1 MYNIFLQEEIQCPR
15 VYYQRTHYK
24 FNRSKTETHCNSLLS
39 KYNYSYQIW
48 LPVLLIRPELSC
60 ALYGPNYP
68 TDRIEYICSIQIKS
82 PCCYSRTCWNLLG
95 LHGNTTRVPVATEKN
110 QTQMNPIKP
119 CLIIDWRCWRI
130 LKLKTGSQMNA
141 WIWYLA
147 LNFNWIQ
154 SPWSLFSQWKSSKL
168 KWASGGYILKL

>member
-1 MYNIFLQEEIQCPR
+1 MYNIFLQEEIQCPH
-15 VYYQRTHYK
+15 VYYQRPII
-24 FNRSKTETHCNSLLS
+24 SLTEARWRHTATPYCQSIIN
-39 KYNYSYQIW
+39 SYQIW
-48 LPVLLIRPELSC
+48 LPVLLIWPEMRC

-68 TDRIEYICSIQIKS
+68 TDWIDYMYSIQIKS
-82 PCCYSRTCWNLLG
+82 PSCYSRTCWNLLS